1 MAMLWASR
9 AAAQGSSAAV
19 ADSSPFRP
27 LSLPAPNLV
36 RGGAGRPGPRYWQQ
50 RADYRIEATL
60 DPERN
65 EVRASETVHYVNNS
79 PDALPYLWMFVEQ
92 NLCAPTSITNVL
104 NQPPLVFLGSAFDF
118 SCQGFAGGLT
128 LDYVRRPGVSGRGG
142 RRPRI
147 DRAETHGVRHHDA
160 RRSAAAAR
168 ARERASTSISD
179 GASTCRRRAA
189 AGWDTTVRSTRSPSG
204 TRAWCVY
211 DDVHGWNH
219 EPYIGAGEFYLEYG
233 SFDVRITVPASYLV
247 AATGQLRNSDSVL
260 TATERARLLLARRS
274 DTAIAIVVGERGR
287 RSGQRPGRE
296 PAGRSPGTTP
306 RIRCG
311 TWRSPPDRRCAGM
324 PVATTAS

>member
-1 MAMLWASR
+1 MSALRLSLVMRGVAAMAMLWASR

-79 PDALPYLWMFVEQ
+79 SDALPYVWMFVEQ

-128 LDYVRRPGVSGRGG
+128 LDYIRRPGVSGRGG
-142 RRPRI
+142 
-147 DRAETHGVRHHDA
+147 
-160 RRSAAAAR
+160 
-168 ARERASTSISD
+168 
-179 GASTCRRRAA
+179 
-189 AGWDTTVRSTRSPSG
+189 
-204 TRAWCVY
+204 
-211 DDVHGWNH
+211 
-219 EPYIGAGEFYLEYG
+219 
-233 SFDVRITVPASYLV
+233 
-247 AATGQLRNSDSVL
+247 
-260 TATERARLLLARRS
+260 
-274 DTAIAIVVGERGR
+274 
-287 RSGQRPGRE
+287 PGRE
-296 PAGRSPGTTP
+296 SIALKHTVYGNTMRVDLPQEFAPG
-306 RIRCG
+306 
-311 TWRSPPDRRCAGM
+311 
-324 PVATTAS
+324 